1 MTNFEYLNKAHRMTG
16 YSWRILRRCEHNLH
30 RWAEDL
36 CNYPDSRIDPEH
48 WLGLA
53 RETAAKFGLRVFH
66 QQDPRGCALYV
77 YSEDEMRGSRYP
89 IEQVYNTRATA
100 IC

>member
-1 MTNFEYLNKAHRMTG
+1 MTNFQYLNKAHRVTG

-53 RETAAKFGLRVFH
+53 RETAAKFGLKVFH
-66 QQDPRGCALYV
+66 QQDCRGCALYV
-77 YSEDEMRGSRYP
+77 YSEDEMQGSRYP

>member
-1 MTNFEYLNKAHRMTG
+1 MTNFEYLNKAHRLTG

-30 RWAEDL
+30 RRAEDL
-36 CNYPDSRIDPEH
+36 CNCAESPINGEH

-53 RETAAKFGLRVFH
+53 RETAARFGLKVYH
-66 QQDPRGCALYV
+66 QSDPRGCALYV

>member
-1 MTNFEYLNKAHRMTG
+1 MTG

-48 WLGLA
+48 WLSLA
-53 RETAAKFGLRVFH
+53 RGTAARFGLKVFH
-66 QQDPRGCALYV
+66 QQDPRGYALYV
-77 YSEDEMRGSRYP
+77 YSDDEMRGSRYP
-89 IEQVYNTRATA
+89 IEQVSNTRATA
-100 IC
+100 VC